1 MAEMNVEDTDIKIN
15 LDNPEDT
22 YIYYSICDY
31 SEAIVDQIDKINK
44 NIKELC
50 NFCGT
55 CKNKANLDTIR
66 EDPLTHE
73 LVPLELTQFTHVEPS
88 ETSRV
93 IKRTRTQLIE
103 DPSKIKR
110 INSKQFSDFLGKQVD
125 AKSTMKDINREIIFK
140 LQSIS
145 EVTPE
150 RSMSASTPLP
160 QVHIE
165 TITLP
170 YINYI
175 NRSLVVLPIPDDSKT
190 LQIIFNSDGK
200 WCPNGGIGP
209 GYPKSIICP
218 FYRSTGVSN
227 TGAVNFPNM
236 WFPFFR
242 IKTSKASQ
250 DSSIGRGWIYKAWG
264 LQSVK
269 QLRKRLFNKF
279 QIPEVKEE
287 ESESKDFLYCFLEKF
302 SHWWQIQLSL
312 QLPVEPGTLWDTNPI
327 LKKLKHIAL
336 NYDYD
341 HFGGDHKCFL
351 KNANTPKKY
360 ILESN
365 PYQIYNNPDDDADK
379 INGRLRGFN
388 NLVIEDNEDI

>member
-1 MAEMNVEDTDIKIN
+1 MAAMNVENTDIEIN
-15 LDNPEDT
+15 LDDPEDS

-31 SEAIVDQIDKINK
+31 SEAIVDQINK

-50 NFCGT
+50 NFCGS
-55 CKNKANLDTIR
+55 CKNKVNLHTIR
-66 EDPLTHE
+66 EDPLTQK
-73 LVPLELTQFTHVEPS
+73 LVSLELPKITEVQPS
-88 ETSRV
+88 GA
-93 IKRTRTQLIE
+93 KRGRTTTQLIE
-103 DPSKIKR
+103 DQSKIKR
-110 INSKQFSDFLGKQVD
+110 ISSNEFSNFLGKQVD
-125 AKSTMKDINREIIFK
+125 SNSTMKDINREIILK

-145 EVTPE
+145 KKSE
-150 RSMSASTPLP
+150 RTMPDFTPLP
-160 QVHIE
+160 QVHIQN
-165 TITLP
+165 IRLP

-175 NRSLVVLPIPDDSKT
+175 NRLLVVLDIPDDSKT

-209 GYPKSIICP
+209 GYPVSKICP
-218 FYRSTGVSN
+218 FYMSTGVSN
-227 TGAVNFPNM
+227 PSAVNFPNM

-242 IKTSKASQ
+242 IKTSRASE
-250 DSSIGRGWIYKAWG
+250 DSSIDRGWIYKAWG

-279 QIPEVKEE
+279 QIPEVKEG

-312 QLPVEPGTLWDTNPI
+312 QLPVEPGGTLWDTNPI
-327 LKKLKHIAL
+327 LKKLKDIAL

-360 ILESN
+360 MLGSLPDVTYN
-365 PYQIYNNPDDDADK
+365 DSTDNNPEI
-379 INGRLRGFN
+379 INNWLTQQN
-388 NLVIEDNEDI
+388 KYKLVIEDHEDK